1 MSSYISVQCSFCRS
15 CISTGERWVREKAFG
30 TEFAVGGATYDW
42 YHADVFAGQE
52 RSCWEKHEL
61 QRETARMSRAA

>member
-1 MSSYISVQCSFCRS
+1 MSSYISGQCSYCRAW
-15 CISTGERWVREKAFG
+15 IATGERWVREKVFG
-30 TEFAVGGATYDW
+30 TEFAGGGVAYEW

-61 QRETARMSRAA
+61 ERETVRMSRAA